1 MTQRDTI
8 GYDTGGSIAIFGHHT
23 RLSGRNPIIL
33 FGTIVHL
40 IAFFLVFL
48 NIPNAA
54 PLAAT
59 DDIAYIHPR

>member
-1 MTQRDTI
+1 M
-8 GYDTGGSIAIFGHHT
+8 GTGGSIGIVGRT
-23 RLSGRNPIIL
+23 RLPGRNTIIL
-33 FGTIVHL
+33 FGTILHL